1 MARWKLKSAHYL
13 NVPGTEW
20 EYKET
25 DQQTGRQGRK
35 VFNVPRLLNPED
47 GGDCNYPG
55 EIIVC
60 YAGKGDPRDIVFVG
74 PPTPEME
81 PIDAEAKAISKDESP
96 KWRLPPEMIS
106 GEVNYSQSLITQF
119 EKQMSEVTTKANQS
133 VPRSEVEALKRQIE
147 DLHKLLKA
155 KAA

>member
-20 EYKET
+20 EQKET
-25 DQQTGRQGRK
+25 DQATGRQGRK
-35 VFNVPRLLNPED
+35 VFQVPRLLNPED

-60 YAGKGDPRDIVFVG
+60 YENKGDPRDIVFIG

-81 PIDAEAKAISKDESP
+81 PIDAEAKAISKDEEP
-96 KWRLPPEMIS
+96 KWKLPPEMIN
-106 GEVNYSQSLITQF
+106 GEVNYSQSLITNF
-119 EKQMSEVTTKANQS
+119 EKQMAEVANKQNQA
-133 VPRSEVEALKRQIE
+133 VPRSEIDLLKKQVE
-147 DLHKLLKA
+147 DLQKLLKA